1 MFNMIAFNL
10 TELPMPTPEDA
21 HIRLFDMADNFAKSM
36 ETPSMVVL
44 TPSETKGH
52 HKMLTAALPQKMLM
66 DKMPFVRRDMFMGLM
81 EALNKSMKIFTIAVM
96 VKRGSA
102 VDLSKNNVQNLVDK
116 LKGPNY
122 SYLYLENCTGESKH
136 YVFSF
141 DHQWEIKD
149 EFLTIDE
156 NFFGENLITNPDSI
170 PDPMGSLKDSLNVNT
185 WRN

>member
-1 MFNMIAFNL
+1 MFNMIKFNC
-10 TELPMPTPEDA
+10 TDLPMPTPEDA
-21 HIRLFDMADNFAKSM
+21 HIRLFDMADSLAKSM

-44 TPSETKGH
+44 APSETKGH
-52 HKMLTAALPQKMLM
+52 HRMLTAELPQKMLT
-66 DKMPFVRRDMFMGLM
+66 DRMPFVRRDMFMGLM
-81 EALNKSMKIFTIAVM
+81 EAMNKSMKIFTIAVM
-96 VKRGSA
+96 VRRGSA
-102 VDLSKNNVQNLVDK
+102 ADLSKDNVQNLVDK

-156 NFFGENLITNPDSI
+156 NFFGETLITNPDST
-170 PDPMGSLKDSLNVNT
+170 PNQTGSLNSLLNANT
-185 WRN
+185 WKN